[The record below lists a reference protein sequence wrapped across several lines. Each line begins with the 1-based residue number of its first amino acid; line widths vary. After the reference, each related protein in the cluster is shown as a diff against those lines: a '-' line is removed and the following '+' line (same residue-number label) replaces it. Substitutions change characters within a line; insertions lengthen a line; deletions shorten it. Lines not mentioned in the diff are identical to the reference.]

1 MDKVFLFNA
10 NPRFRVQKTRLE
22 RMASRLLS
30 REGKGAG
37 RVEVILSDNRLL
49 RRLNRRF
56 RGKDR
61 PTDVLSFNFNDPGF
75 LGEIY
80 ISLDRVRIQARRYGC
95 PFNEEFQRL
104 LIHGLFHLL
113 GFNHG
118 KAMRKKEE
126 FWMRRFYPRRGI
138 NPPPGKSTSKNNTNS

>member
-1 MDKVFLFNA
+1 MKMVLLVPA
-10 NPRFRVQKTRLE
+10 RPGPRIPRPRYE
-22 RMASRLLS
+22 RKAAALLS
-30 REGKGAG
+30 KEGCKS
-37 RVEVILSDNRLL
+37 RVDVILAGDPQL

-56 RGKDR
+56 RKKDR

-80 ISLDRVRIQARRYGC
+80 ISLDRVRIQSRRYGC

-113 GFNHG
+113 GYNHG
-118 KAMRKKEE
+118 SAMRKKEE
-126 FWMRRFYPRRGI
+126 LWMRYW
-138 NPPPGKSTSKNNTNS
+138 KK

>member
-1 MDKVFLFNA
+1 MKMVLIVPTCPGA
-10 NPRFRVQKTRLE
+10 RIPRRPYE
-22 RMASRLLS
+22 RKASSLLS
-30 REGKGAG
+30 KEGCRS
-37 RVEVILSDNRLL
+37 RVDVILADDRLL

-56 RGKDR
+56 RKKDR

-80 ISLDRVRIQARRYGC
+80 ISLDRVRIQSRRYGC

-113 GFNHG
+113 GYNHG
-118 KAMRKKEE
+118 SAMRKKEKL
-126 FWMRRFYPRRGI
+126 WMC
-138 NPPPGKSTSKNNTNS
+138 NWKK